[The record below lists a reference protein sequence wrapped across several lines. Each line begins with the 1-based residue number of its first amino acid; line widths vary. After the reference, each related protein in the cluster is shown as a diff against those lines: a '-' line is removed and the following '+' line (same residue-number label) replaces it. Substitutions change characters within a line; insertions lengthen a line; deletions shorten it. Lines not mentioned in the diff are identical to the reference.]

1 MILLVGKPCS
11 GKDTIQNE
19 LTNMGIGKVIPY
31 TTRPPRKNET
41 NNTAYHFITKDEF
54 KEKEK
59 NNFFIETTSYNV
71 ASGDTWYYGTAMK
84 DLIEDKVMVA
94 SPYALKKL
102 KKMESLNPIS
112 FFILVSEDTIFERIK
127 QRGDNIT
134 EIKRRLKDDTQI
146 FREIFNNDVDFVIRN
161 DGINIKP
168 RVLAEMILCIYK
180 KAIKEK

>member
-19 LTNMGIGKVIPY
+19 LTNMGMGKVIQY
-31 TTRPPRKNET
+31 TTRPPRENET
-41 NNTAYHFITKDEF
+41 NNIAYHFITKDEF

-59 NNFFIETTSYNV
+59 NNFFIETSSYNV
-71 ASGDTWYYGTAMK
+71 ASGGTWYYGTATE
-84 DLIEDKVMVA
+84 DVTEDKVIVV

-102 KKMESLNPIS
+102 KNMESLNPIS
-112 FFILVSEDTIFERIK
+112 FYILVSEDTIFERIK

-134 EIKRRLKDDTQI
+134 EIKRRLKDDAQI
-146 FREIFNNDVDFVIRN
+146 FREIINNDVDFAIRN

-168 RVLAEMILCIYK
+168 RILAEMILYTYK
-180 KAIKEK
+180 KYLYT